1 MTDFIDDI
9 EQSFEGVSLYRKLDP
24 ENIND
29 YYKFPNQ
36 TRDPRVAV
44 YEDDEML
51 FGIEDTQPE
60 LYAPR
65 SRENV
70 EFDKFNSYEKIV
82 KIFINTFQKFL
93 KQRQSFCDS
102 IVYGLMYKIMEER
115 ELKTKEKVKL
125 EKEKAREILGKNL
138 YAELLEIKD
147 EVQLDKTFFGYY
159 NRSFIVNEVLSN
171 HKFFL
176 KDFERRDKFRFLIKK
191 KLLEKMELQE
201 IFLAES

>member
-1 MTDFIDDI
+1 MTDFIDDS
-9 EQSFEGVSLYRKLDP
+9 EQSSEGVSLYRKLDH

-29 YYKFPNQ
+29 YYKFSNQ

-44 YEDDEML
+44 YEDDKML
-51 FGIEDTQPE
+51 FGTEDTQPE

-82 KIFINTFQKFL
+82 KIFMNTFQKLL

-102 IVYGLMYKIMEER
+102 IVYGLMYKTMEER

-125 EKEKAREILGKNL
+125 EKERAREILGKNL

-147 EVQLDKTFFGYY
+147 EVQLDKTLFGYY
-159 NRSFIVNEVLSN
+159 NRSFLVNEVLSN

-176 KDFERRDKFRFLIKK
+176 EDFERRDKFRFLIKK
-191 KLLEKMELQE
+191 SCWKKWSYKKS
-201 IFLAES
+201 F

>member
-82 KIFINTFQKFL
+82 KIFINAFQKFL

-115 ELKTKEKVKL
+115 ELKNKEKVKL